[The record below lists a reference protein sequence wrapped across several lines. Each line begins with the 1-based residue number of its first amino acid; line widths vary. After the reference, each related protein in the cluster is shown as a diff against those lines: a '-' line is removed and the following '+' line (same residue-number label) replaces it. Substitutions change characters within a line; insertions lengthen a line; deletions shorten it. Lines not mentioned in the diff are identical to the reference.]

1 MEKVKSRYVW
11 ADVVRFSAIFLV
23 VFIHNST
30 TPSYV
35 FSNFILL
42 IPYTIAPSCV
52 PLFVLLSGALLLNK
66 NEDAV
71 TFYKKRLHKL
81 LIPWVCWTI
90 IYMLFAILFNNHKV
104 TSFLN
109 LIRFFHV
116 AFLTNLWFLP
126 MIFTL
131 YLLTPLTWLIIR
143 EKYGKI
149 ILLALIIIWYL
160 FINIAS
166 SVNSFFQLGFS
177 LHFPIFIQFIGYFLL
192 GYFLIQLK
200 ATKKRFYI
208 YLVLFLLCLTAI
220 ISGSIYSAYRITD
233 TSSISSFYFG
243 QVSPLIAILSCSLF
257 LFLVNLF
264 TLWQLKNKK
273 VKKII
278 TELSLASFG
287 IYLVH
292 GLLIDILL
300 KIFPIIN
307 AQITALNPLLS
318 TMIKTLII
326 FSLSFITIYLLRKY
340 KITRYLAP

>member
-1 MEKVKSRYVW
+1 
-11 ADVVRFSAIFLV
+11 
-23 VFIHNST
+23 
-30 TPSYV
+30 
-35 FSNFILL
+35 
-42 IPYTIAPSCV
+42 
-52 PLFVLLSGALLLNK
+52 
-66 NEDAV
+66 
-71 TFYKKRLHKL
+71 
-81 LIPWVCWTI
+81 
-90 IYMLFAILFNNHKV
+90 
-104 TSFLN
+104 N